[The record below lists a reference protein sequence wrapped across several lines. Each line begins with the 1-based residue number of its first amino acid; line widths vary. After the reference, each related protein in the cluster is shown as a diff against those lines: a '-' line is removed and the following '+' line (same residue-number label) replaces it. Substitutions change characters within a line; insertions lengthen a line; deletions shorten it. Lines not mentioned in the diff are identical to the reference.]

1 MKQKHTKPSR
11 KIPTMAPRTP
21 AIIGMT
27 SLFPERWAITGEPET
42 RARQSETV
50 SEKEISKDQESVDLP
65 ESRHAK

>member
-1 MKQKHTKPSR
+1 
-11 KIPTMAPRTP
+11 MAPRTP